1 MARGLGQPCMA
12 CGLGQP
18 CMARQ
23 HGQGFSSLPPQF
35 GVVRVADHL
44 ATPVALCSLRDKQ
57 IRFVLMAGCGSH
69 LLYHHVQTSEVAD
82 GRDRPEGGSVVQV
95 QVRSTARQ
103 RPRALSR
110 FNLRK

>member
-95 QVRSTARQ
+95 QVCSTARQ
-103 RPRALSR
+103 RSRALSR